1 VTSEKAG
8 WITNLQDFVLHD
20 GPGLRVLVFLRG
32 CPLRCRWC
40 QNPESI
46 DLFPEIEFQPSHCL
60 GCRRCLEVC
69 GIPGA
74 ILKDKEQRINK
85 SQCTK
90 CMACTEVCVGRALQK
105 VGEKISVEQ
114 LLQVVMR
121 YKPFFDH
128 SDRGGIT
135 LSGGE
140 PTFQPEFTARLLTSF
155 REAGI
160 HTVMETC
167 GHANY
172 DTLKELVENVNVLIY
187 DIKHMDEAKHIE
199 GTGKTNQLI
208 LHNLKRLCE
217 ESDTEIVVHIPLIRD
232 FNDDEN
238 NIKETVKFVGSLK
251 KIRQIDLL
259 PFNELAAEKYRAV
272 GMKWE
277 YAGVQRQTPDQLN
290 RLEEIVKS
298 QGLQVTVGG
307 LW

>member
-1 VTSEKAG
+1 
-8 WITNLQDFVLHD
+8 
-20 GPGLRVLVFLRG
+20 
-32 CPLRCRWC
+32 
-40 QNPESI
+40 
-46 DLFPEIEFQPSHCL
+46 
-60 GCRRCLEVC
+60 
-69 GIPGA
+69 
-74 ILKDKEQRINK
+74 
-85 SQCTK
+85 
-90 CMACTEVCVGRALQK
+90 MACTEVCVGRALQR

-140 PTFQPEFTARLLTSF
+140 PTFQPEFTLRLLKSC

-167 GHANY
+167 GHTNY

-199 GTGKTNQLI
+199 GTGKTNNLI

-217 ESDTEIVVHIPLIRD
+217 EGDTEIVVHIPLIRD

-238 NIKETVKFVGSLK
+238 NIEETVKFVGSLK

-259 PFNELAAEKYRAV
+259 PFNELAAEKYRAI
-272 GMKWE
+272 GINWE
-277 YAGVQRQTPDQLN
+277 YAGIQGQTLDQLK
-290 RLEEIVKS
+290 RMEEIVKS